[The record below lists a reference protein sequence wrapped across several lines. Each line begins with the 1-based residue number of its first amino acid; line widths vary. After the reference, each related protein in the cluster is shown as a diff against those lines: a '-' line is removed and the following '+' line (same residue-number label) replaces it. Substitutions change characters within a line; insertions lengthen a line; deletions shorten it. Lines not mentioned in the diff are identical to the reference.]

1 MASQEESQARG
12 TTISSLA
19 FLKVNWDQY
28 RKDYLDNFVPLL
40 AECIRTSE
48 ADVVSQAEL
57 QTDLRDKFGLNF
69 PLHAIKVLLP
79 RLLRHRYI
87 SVSRGVYKRDKTAL
101 KRLDFKDAQQKVLR
115 IHESIVG
122 SLVKFS
128 RERLHLEW
136 TEEGAE
142 SALLSFLESSQT
154 MLLTAEASGS
164 AIPPTT
170 APKSARYVLA
180 AFVRHLRETGA
191 AELEN
196 LDTVVK
202 GNMLA
207 NALFLPNPTE
217 AQRRFKQTDIYFD
230 TFFLIASL
238 GYAGKFRH
246 ESCLELLHLL
256 YETGANLRCF
266 RHNLNEARDGLLA
279 CSGLMKQG
287 HAFELQ
293 GPIAE
298 EVDYFIAE
306 GFGPADIELFA
317 QKLEDDLDGLR
328 IAAVDRP
335 EYGPPQ
341 HVIDEQGLTEALR
354 ANIRYRKEDAMT
366 RDVDSLSAIGRLRK
380 GEEFYSLENCR
391 AIFVTTNDRL
401 VRTSREFFYK
411 DAAPNAIPPCISDYT
426 LANTLWLKKPTSAPA
441 LPRKR
446 IIADCYAALQP
457 ADELWTAYHK
467 EVGRLQESGK
477 VKEDDYFL
485 LRYAVGSKTML
496 MDLTMGEP
504 AAFSEGTVT
513 DVLDRIKAEIASD
526 LRNQVEA
533 AENAAETAKAREKER
548 LARLDRMAQRSA
560 RNMLRVILGIAVLTI
575 VIGLLSAE
583 PWALPAVKNPLGF
596 FVFIAQVVVLLL
608 VLANLVLGTT
618 VRGWL
623 RGAEVNLENKFRLLL
638 GKLSGE

>member
-1 MASQEESQARG
+1 MATQGEPRARG

-40 AECIRTSE
+40 AECLRTSE

-57 QTDLRDKFGLNF
+57 QKGLRDKFGLNF

-87 SVSRGVYKRDKTAL
+87 TVAAGVYHRDKTAL
-101 KRLDFKDAQQKVLR
+101 KRLDFRDTQQKVLR

-122 SLVKFS
+122 SLAKFC
-128 RERLHLEW
+128 RDTLHVEW
-136 TEEGAE
+136 TEDDAE
-142 SALLSFLESSQT
+142 RALLSFLESSQT
-154 MLLTAEASGS
+154 MLLTAEVSGS
-164 AIPPTT
+164 AIPSTT
-170 APKSARYVLA
+170 APKSARYALA

-191 AELEN
+191 SDLEY

-238 GYAGKFRH
+238 SYAGKFRH

-266 RHNLNEARDGLLA
+266 RHNLNEAHDGLLA
-279 CSGLMKQG
+279 CAGLMKQG

-298 EVDYFIAE
+298 EVDYFVAE

-317 QKLEDDLDGLR
+317 QKLEDDLDGIR
-328 IAAVDRP
+328 IVVVDRP

-341 HVIDEQGLTEALR
+341 YVIDEQGLAEALR
-354 ANIRYRKEDAMT
+354 ASIRYRKEDAMS

-380 GEEFYSLENCR
+380 AEQFYSLENCR

-401 VRTSREFFYK
+401 VRTSRDFFYK

-426 LANTLWLKKPTSAPA
+426 LANTLWLKKPTAAPA

-457 ADELWTAYHK
+457 PDELWTAYHK
-467 EVGRLQESGK
+467 EIDRLQESGK

-485 LRYAVGSKTML
+485 LRYAVGAKSVL

-513 DVLDRIKAEIASD
+513 DVLDRVKAEIASD

-533 AENAAETAKAREKER
+533 AQNAAETAKAREKQR
-548 LARLDRMAQRSA
+548 LARLDRMARGAAQG
-560 RNMLRVILGIAVLTI
+560 LLKIILGIAVLMV
-575 VIGLLSAE
+575 VIGLLSTE
-583 PWALPAVKNPLGF
+583 PWALPIVKNPLR
-596 FVFIAQVVVLLL
+596 FVIFIAQLVAL
-608 VLANLVLGTT
+608 VLIIANLVFGTT
-618 VRGWL
+618 IDGWL
-623 RGAEVNLENKFRLLL
+623 RGVEVGLEHRIRVLL